1 MICRK
6 ATFTVSVSAVTLS
19 NAILRLPE
27 HKNPDFVLEKPENK
41 GFRPQK
47 RTKTSI
53 LCSKGLKTRVL
64 KGKSAQKPRFC
75 ARNARKRGSR
85 RAKAHK
91 NAIFVLGDGCREPSS
106 AHWSSALPATSPA
119 GCIWQQCAR
128 QQIAATCRQDLP
140 AAHTT
145 VHAAVALPPRN
156 YRKKLPPCAAPG
168 QPTCRGILP
177 RDGSRAQ
184 RAGDS
189 DVGANDKGAGD
200 DPGDG
205 VDAH

>member
-1 MICRK
+1 M
-6 ATFTVSVSAVTLS
+6 
-19 NAILRLPE
+19 
-27 HKNPDFVLEKPENK
+27 
-41 GFRPQK
+41 
-47 RTKTSI
+47 
-53 LCSKGLKTRVL
+53 
-64 KGKSAQKPRFC
+64 
-75 ARNARKRGSR
+75 
-85 RAKAHK
+85 AKAHK
-91 NAIFVLGDGCREPSS
+91 NADFVLGDGCREPSS

-128 QQIAATCRQDLP
+128 QQIAATYHTTCPRAYRRATCRQDLP

-145 VHAAVALPPRN
+145 VHTAGELPQKATAVALPPRN
-156 YRKKLPPCAAPG
+156 YRLATYLP
-168 QPTCRGILP
+168 GILP

-200 DPGDG
+200 DPGDW

>member
-1 MICRK
+1 MWACSVICRK

-27 HKNPDFVLEKPENK
+27 HKNGD
-41 GFRPQK
+41 
-47 RTKTSI
+47 
-53 LCSKGLKTRVL
+53 
-64 KGKSAQKPRFC
+64 
-75 ARNARKRGSR
+75 
-85 RAKAHK
+85 
-91 NAIFVLGDGCREPSS
+91 FVLGDDCREHSS
-106 AHWSSALPATSPA
+106 AHWSSALPASSPP

-128 QQIAATCRQDLP
+128 QQIAATYHATCRQDLP
-140 AAHTT
+140 AGHTT
-145 VHAAVALPPRN
+145 VHTPANPPPRN
-156 YRKKLPPCAAPG
+156 LPPCMLPGTAPCIPPWRYRKKLPPCATAKSYRLGATAEELP
-168 QPTCRGILP
+168 QKATAVCCPRTTYLPGILP